1 MNWFNEVFDLAAVAS
16 GAGLA
21 GGGGAAVVAWAV
33 RGAVMRFIVRT
44 VITAALTGIGFYV
57 LLGAL
62 GFQIVPEDEV
72 VTTPAARGMAQM
84 DETSDTFLPQGASP
98 ELAGEPAPADDDGK
112 ERIIV
117 KSPFRRG
124 G

>member
-1 MNWFNEVFDLAAVAS
+1 MDWFNEVFDLAAVAS

-21 GGGGAAVVAWAV
+21 GGGGAAILAWTV
-33 RGAVMRFIVRT
+33 KGAIVRFIVRT
-44 VITAALTGIGFYV
+44 LATAVITGIGFYF

-62 GFQIVPEDEV
+62 GFQIVPEDQV
-72 VTTPAARGMAQM
+72 AATPPAGRMAI
-84 DETSDTFLPQGASP
+84 DETSDSFSPQAVRP
-98 ELAGEPAPADDDGK
+98 EDAKEDDGK
-112 ERIIV
+112 TTIVV

>member
-1 MNWFNEVFDLAAVAS
+1 MDWFNEVFDLAAVAS

-44 VITAALTGIGFYV
+44 VITAALTGIGFYF
-57 LLGAL
+57 LLGFL

-72 VTTPAARGMAQM
+72 AAASPRGSVELG
-84 DETSDTFLPQGASP
+84 DSSDTFRPQGTRP
-98 ELAGEPAPADDDGK
+98 ELAGEPAKADDGK
-112 ERIIV
+112 TTIVV